1 MKRDFN
7 IEPDMQAKPKPK
19 TYCEVPI
26 VARSRSYQQPVKEA
40 IEQTKFALKQR
51 EDNRKRRL

>member
-1 MKRDFN
+1 MQRDFSL
-7 IEPDMQAKPKPK
+7 EPRMQPKNKPK

-26 VARSRSYQQPVKEA
+26 VARSPSYQQPVEEA

-51 EDNRKRRL
+51 EDNRNGRL